1 MTIFLLITVL
11 IKTTEAQRAWS
22 YTEGL
27 FKGKDLCNF
36 TGLKIS
42 TVNDH
47 QKLISIKILHTL
59 IWIFFNIVI
68 GYMAYAVVIDKID
81 KYVWIAIGLV
91 VLEGLVLL
99 IFKYTCP
106 LTLVARN
113 YTNSTSYNFDI
124 FLPNWLA
131 RYTKVIYTTI
141 FLVLVVVI
149 LIRKNI

>member
-1 MTIFLLITVL
+1 M
-11 IKTTEAQRAWS
+11 
-22 YTEGL
+22 
-27 FKGKDLCNF
+27 
-36 TGLKIS
+36 
-42 TVNDH
+42 NDH

-68 GYMAYAVVIDKID
+68 GYMIYAVIIDKID

-113 YTNSTSYNFDI
+113 YTNSTSDNFDI

-141 FLVLVVVI
+141 FAVLVVII
-149 LIRKNI
+149 LIKEII

>member
-1 MTIFLLITVL
+1 MI
-11 IKTTEAQRAWS
+11 
-22 YTEGL
+22 
-27 FKGKDLCNF
+27 
-36 TGLKIS
+36 
-42 TVNDH
+42 
-47 QKLISIKILHTL
+47 
-59 IWIFFNIVI
+59 
-68 GYMAYAVVIDKID
+68 YAVIIDKID

-113 YTNSTSYNFDI
+113 YTNSTSDNFDI

-141 FLVLVVVI
+141 FAVLVVII
-149 LIRKNI
+149 LIKEII